1 MANTGEV
8 TVERDG
14 RRYGATYSVRDG
26 MLHLKTH
33 TETRSVELG
42 DQTPEELASHVLNEV
57 VNAQAGGTP

>member
-42 DQTPEELASHVLNEV
+42 DQPPEELASRLLNEV
-57 VNAQAGGTP
+57 VNAQAGGN

>member
-42 DQTPEELASHVLNEV
+42 DQTPEELASRLLNEV
-57 VNAQAGGTP
+57 VNAQAGGN

>member
-14 RRYGATYSVRDG
+14 RLYGATYSVRDG
-26 MLHLKTH
+26 MLHVKTH

-42 DQTPEELASHVLNEV
+42 EQTPEDLASHVLNEIV
-57 VNAQAGGTP
+57 SAQAGGS